1 MDRAAWLR
9 VARTGKVSR
18 AGLLLPTQLG
28 LTLLN
33 VPTPAPGIEAFYR
46 EHVLTG
52 AIKYIERTDVQAYVL
67 HIRGSGQL
75 WVLPRAAWAFRPKA
89 GTDYSRIP
97 SSSWQVHRIVEPM
110 MTPEVPYHERS
121 IVVTATGDYANGLGS
136 PTLYQEFLREA
147 ARV

>member
-18 AGLLLPTQLG
+18 AGLLLPTTQLG
-28 LTLLN
+28 LTLFN
-33 VPTPAPGIEAFYR
+33 IPTPAPGIEAFYR

-52 AIKYIERTDVQAYVL
+52 AVKYIERTDVQACVL

-75 WVLPRAAWAFRPKA
+75 WVLPRAAWAFRPKS
-89 GTDYSRIP
+89 GTDYSRV
-97 SSSWQVHRIVEPM
+97 SASSWVVHRVIEPM

-121 IVVTATGDYANGLGS
+121 IIVDAKGDCVGGL
-136 PTLYQEFLREA
+136 TLYQEYLCEA